1 MRKEKE
7 GVDELKRKVKERV
20 KRNSPPYVQP

>member
-7 GVDELKRKVKERV
+7 GVEELKIKVKKRV